1 MEVNASNIIHGIG
14 PKIRDLR
21 KLKDFNIS
29 QMAKKSGISAPM
41 ISKIENGRLIPTIPT
56 LLSLLNVLEISPDIF
71 FSEISEEDDFPGFL
85 HLKKDGYRKYV
96 KEETA
101 RGFEYLSILERSLD
115 GYSFQVSH
123 VSLSPG
129 NSRPKV
135 STDAFEFLYLT
146 KGEINYCLNNEVLI
160 LREGES
166 LFFDGNIPHV
176 PLNKSQE
183 TAEYIVFYFFGNT
196 N

>member
-14 PKIRDLR
+14 SKIRDLR
-21 KLKDFNIS
+21 KDKDLNIS
-29 QMAKKSGISAPM
+29 EMAKKSGISAPM

-56 LLSLLNVLEISPDIF
+56 LLSLLNVLEIPPDLF
-71 FSEISEEDDFPGFL
+71 FSEINEVEDFPGFL
-85 HLKKDGYRKYV
+85 HLKKEGYRKYV

-101 RGFEYLSILERSLD
+101 KGFEYLSILERTLD

-135 STDAFEFLYLT
+135 TTDAYEFLYLIR
-146 KGEINYCLNNEVLI
+146 GEIDYYLNDELLI

-176 PLNKSQE
+176 PLNKSEE
-183 TAEYIVFYFFGNT
+183 TAEYIVFYFFGNAH
-196 N
+196 